1 MAPKRCEKLHWLSL
15 KKLTSTLD
23 LRTPNELLGGSG
35 RQNRMFSNPKRE
47 EIGISEEMENWQ
59 SRVAQKDLLAQATL
73 PTEI

>member
-1 MAPKRCEKLHWLSL
+1 MMAPKRCEKLHWLSL

-47 EIGISEEMENWQ
+47 EIGISEAME
-59 SRVAQKDLLAQATL
+59 
-73 PTEI
+73 I